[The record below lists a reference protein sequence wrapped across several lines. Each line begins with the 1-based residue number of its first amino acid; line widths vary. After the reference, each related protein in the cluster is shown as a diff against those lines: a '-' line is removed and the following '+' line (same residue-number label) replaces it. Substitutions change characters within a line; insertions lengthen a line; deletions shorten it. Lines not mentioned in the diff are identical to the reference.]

1 MQVAGCCS
9 TRKSPPPVADN
20 ARDEPAETER
30 HRRGLRFR
38 KRDDYAV
45 ELFKEAHA
53 HLDDIARVDRILLE
67 LGKFYNP
74 LVHGPIVDLATRRR
88 IVEHLA
94 AAQIEDARR
103 LLDERLALYAR
114 TDREA

>member
-1 MQVAGCCS
+1 
-9 TRKSPPPVADN
+9 VADEP
-20 ARDEPAETER
+20 RDDAAETER

-53 HLDDIARVDRILLE
+53 HLEDVARVDRILLE

-88 IVEHLA
+88 IVELLHA
-94 AAQIEDARR
+94 SQTDEARR

-114 TDREA
+114 MEGSDREGG